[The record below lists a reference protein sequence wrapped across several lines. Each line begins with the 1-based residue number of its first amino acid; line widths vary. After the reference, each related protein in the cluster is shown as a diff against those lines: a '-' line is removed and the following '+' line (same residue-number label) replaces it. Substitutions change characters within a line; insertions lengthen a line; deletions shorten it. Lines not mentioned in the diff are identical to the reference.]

1 MKNDK
6 INILGYVEGFYGRLL
21 NWDDRIRILS
31 KLNDCNL
38 KTYFY
43 CPKEDNFH
51 RFSWKENYPDNW
63 RSQFKKF
70 CNRANEYNIKTLV
83 GIAPGLDFDFSNNVY
98 FDKTSREKNLRL
110 SFLRMEK

>member
-1 MKNDK
+1 K

-51 RFSWKENYPDNW
+51 RFSWKEHVNMDAISYHPTHLLHT
-63 RSQFKKF
+63 Q
-70 CNRANEYNIKTLV
+70 T
-83 GIAPGLDFDFSNNVY
+83 
-98 FDKTSREKNLRL
+98 
-110 SFLRMEK
+110 